1 MGPVDSVLSVI
12 ICIYCHCTSNMVL
25 WSVKIVN
32 CVYTSLILVKFSYFL
47 CVVHGDLLV
56 GMVSHKSGYQLY
68 LCVRCTISQKVR
80 TLHSH
85 LVRCYWDD
93 FLLWGLPTH
102 NLRLW
107 VVAYFLFCRQL
118 LMPFVTT
125 LGFALTLSNNEGAWV
140 VMETFRLSV
149 LGQGSSFILSLTVL
163 NPSL

>member
-1 MGPVDSVLSVI
+1 
-12 ICIYCHCTSNMVL
+12 MV
-25 WSVKIVN
+25 
-32 CVYTSLILVKFSYFL
+32 T
-47 CVVHGDLLV
+47 
-56 GMVSHKSGYQLY
+56 HKSGYQLY
-68 LCVRCTISQKVR
+68 LCDRCSITQKVLLDR

-85 LVRCYWDD
+85 LVKCYWDD
-93 FLLWGLPTH
+93 FLLLGLPAH

-107 VVAYFLFCRQL
+107 VVAYFLFCRKL
-118 LMPFVTT
+118 LKPFVTT